1 MEKYTTEL
9 NPLSSDNIT
18 MFLIISVIMGTLL
31 VLVIGIDKVIIPRLN
46 QESRFVKWWLKN
58 IIDVEDQL

>member
-9 NPLSSDNIT
+9 NPLSSDNLT
-18 MFLIISVIMGTLL
+18 MFLTISVIMGTLL

-46 QESRFVKWWLKN
+46 QKSRFVKWWLKH

>member
-9 NPLSSDNIT
+9 NPLSSNNLT
-18 MFLIISVIMGTLL
+18 MFLTISVIMGTLL

-46 QESRFVKWWLKN
+46 QKSRFVKWWLKH